1 MSTPPAARRP
11 AGHADHPDSP
21 SLDAPSGRGRL
32 AVLDRA
38 AGRPYFSKEL
48 TSLHVGDALEV
59 LPTLPAGVVDAV
71 ITDPPYTIGSA
82 SSLRANGWS
91 DTINA
96 ARWYAEWY
104 AECAR
109 ILRPDGVMW
118 TLANWRSLPVVLRAA
133 DLAGVHIGSVAVWDK
148 RWIGP
153 GGSRG
158 LRSRYELCV
167 LMPMPRWRQPDRSAP
182 DVWEIQ
188 GIVTRKPSGHP
199 AEKPLDL
206 LRHIIRLSALPDG
219 ALIVDP
225 FAGSGT
231 TLAAA
236 AEAGH
241 AAFGIEAD
249 ARWADTAVRRI
260 TAPGPAPAVSA

>member
-1 MSTPPAARRP
+1 
-11 AGHADHPDSP
+11 
-21 SLDAPSGRGRL
+21 
-32 AVLDRA
+32 
-38 AGRPYFSKEL
+38 
-48 TSLHVGDALEV
+48 
-59 LPTLPAGVVDAV
+59 
-71 ITDPPYTIGSA
+71 
-82 SSLRANGWS
+82 
-91 DTINA
+91 
-96 ARWYAEWY
+96 
-104 AECAR
+104 
-109 ILRPDGVMW
+109 
-118 TLANWRSLPVVLRAA
+118 
-133 DLAGVHIGSVAVWDK
+133 
-148 RWIGP
+148 
-153 GGSRG
+153 RG

-206 LRHIIRLSALPDG
+206 LRHIIRRSALPDG